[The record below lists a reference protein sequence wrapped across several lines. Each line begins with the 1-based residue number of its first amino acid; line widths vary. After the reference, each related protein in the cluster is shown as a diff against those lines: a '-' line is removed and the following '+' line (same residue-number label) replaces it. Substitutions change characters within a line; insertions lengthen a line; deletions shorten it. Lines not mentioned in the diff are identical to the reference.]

1 LLDVHQGNAGEAR
14 RPCPHYKGEAV
25 MSNTRKLWLGLAT
38 LLVVSFGVLL
48 WAGTEIFR
56 TAPPMPEKVL
66 SESGQVVYT
75 RSDMEKGRQ
84 VWQSIGGMQL
94 GSIWG
99 HGGYVAPDWS
109 ADWLHR
115 ESVALLDMWA
125 RADGGMA
132 TYAQLPDEEQA
143 ALRSRLKSVMRTNTY
158 DPASGTITVPDDRA
172 VAMSNVAA
180 HYESLFGNDPAN
192 APLREAYA
200 MKNDTVPDAAHRR
213 ALTSFFWW
221 TAWAAGTERPREA
234 GDGIVPT
241 RSGVV
246 DKQVTYTNNW
256 PSEPL
261 IDNTPA
267 PSMWVWS
274 AFSVL
279 FLLAGIALLGWW
291 HARQAHEEPHQLPAS
306 DPLAALRIT
315 PSMRATAKYFWV
327 VLALF
332 VVQILLGA
340 ITAHYQIEG
349 QEAYGYALSDVLPYS
364 ITRTWHTQL
373 AVLWIAVAWLGTG
386 LYIAPAMS
394 GHEPKFQ
401 RLGVNFLWVCLLLIV
416 VGSFAGQWLAVMQ
429 KLGLEHNFWWGHQG
443 WEYAD
448 MGRFWQWFLFVGLLL
463 WLTLVGRALWPVL
476 RGPATGARSIVGLL
490 FLSTVCIGLFFAS
503 ALMWGEHTHISE
515 VEYWRW
521 WLVHLWVEGFFE
533 VFATAV
539 MALIFTRLGLI
550 KETVASVA
558 VLFATIVFMSGG
570 VLGTLHHLYFV
581 GTPTAV
587 VALGASFSALE
598 VVPLA
603 YIGFEAYH
611 TYKLGKATPWMARY
625 RWPIMFFIAVSFWNL
640 VGAGLFGFLI
650 NPPLSLYFM
659 QGLNLTP
666 LHGHTAL
673 FGVYG
678 MLGIALLLFALRG
691 LRGQMVWDTRAL
703 KVSFWC
709 LNIGLA
715 LMALLTLLPLG
726 TMQLLAAIE
735 HGYAYARSAEFMQKP
750 IVDMLIWMRVPGD
763 TIFSVG
769 ALALCWFVLRLWIAP
784 TRDTVPGGST
794 ERE

>member
-1 LLDVHQGNAGEAR
+1 
-14 RPCPHYKGEAV
+14 
-25 MSNTRKLWLGLAT
+25 MSYTRKLWLGLGA
-38 LLVVSFGVLL
+38 LLIVSFAVLL

-56 TAPPMPEKVL
+56 AAPPMPETVQ
-66 SESGQVVYT
+66 SESGQVIYT
-75 RSDMEKGRQ
+75 RADMEKGRQ

-99 HGGYVAPDWS
+99 HGGYVAPDWA

-125 RADGGMA
+125 RSDGGTA
-132 TYAQLPDEEQA
+132 TYAQLPEEQQA
-143 ALRSRLKSVMRTNTY
+143 TLRGRLKTVMRTNTY
-158 DPASGTITVPDDRA
+158 DPATGTITLPDDRA
-172 VAMSNVAA
+172 VALSNVAA

-192 APLREAYA
+192 AELREAYA
-200 MKNDTVPDAAHRR
+200 MKNDTVPDASHRR
-213 ALTSFFWW
+213 ALTAFFWW

-234 GDGIVPT
+234 GDTMVPSK
-241 RSGVV
+241 SGVV
-246 DKQVTYTNNW
+246 EKQVTYTNNW

-261 IDNTPA
+261 IDNVPA

-279 FLLAGIALLGWW
+279 FLIAGIALLGWW
-291 HARQAHEEPHQLPAS
+291 HARQAHEDPQTLPAT
-306 DPLAALRIT
+306 DPLADVVIT

-332 VVQILLGA
+332 LVQILLGA
-340 ITAHYQIEG
+340 ITAHYQVEG
-349 QEAYGYALSDVLPYS
+349 QDAYGYALSEVLPYS

-394 GHEPKFQ
+394 GHEPRFQ

-448 MGRFWQWFLFVGLLL
+448 MGRFWQWFLFIGLLL

-476 RGPATGARSIVGLL
+476 RGPATGTRSIVGLL

-550 KETVASVA
+550 KESVASVA
-558 VLFATIVFMSGG
+558 VLFATIVFMAGG

-611 TYKLGKATPWMARY
+611 TYKLGKATPWMQGY

-691 LRGQMVWDTRAL
+691 LRREMVWDVRAL
-703 KVSFWC
+703 KVAFWC

-735 HGYAYARSAEFMQKP
+735 HGYWYARSAEFMQKP
-750 IVDMLIWMRVPGD
+750 IVEMLVWMRVPGD

-784 TRDTVPGGST
+784 KRDPSFAAKHID
-794 ERE
+794 

>member
-1 LLDVHQGNAGEAR
+1 
-14 RPCPHYKGEAV
+14 
-25 MSNTRKLWLGLAT
+25 MSATRKLWLGLAVLLT
-38 LLVVSFGVLL
+38 LSFGVLL

-66 SESGQVVYT
+66 SESGQVIYT
-75 RSDMEKGRQ
+75 RADMEQGRQ
-84 VWQSIGGMQL
+84 VWQSMGGMQL

-115 ESVALLDMWA
+115 ESVSLLDLWA

-132 TYAQLPDEEQA
+132 TYAQLPEEQQA
-143 ALRSRLKSVMRTNTY
+143 ALRARLKQVMRTNTY
-158 DPASGTITVPDDRA
+158 DAATGTITLPDDRA
-172 VAMSNVAA
+172 LALSNVAA
-180 HYESLFGNDPAN
+180 HYESLFGNDPAT
-192 APLREAYA
+192 ATLREAYA
-200 MKNDTVPDAAHRR
+200 MKNDTVPDASHRR
-213 ALTSFFWW
+213 ALTAFFWW
-221 TAWAAGTERPREA
+221 TAWAAGTERPLEP
-234 GDGIVPT
+234 GDAMVPSKT
-241 RSGVV
+241 GVV
-246 DKQVTYTNNW
+246 GKQVTYTNNW

-267 PSMWVWS
+267 PAMWVWS
-274 AFSVL
+274 SFSVL
-279 FLLAGIALLGWW
+279 FLIAGIGLLGWW
-291 HARQAHEEPHQLPAS
+291 HARQAHEEPLQLPAS
-306 DPLAALRIT
+306 DPLAAIRIT

-340 ITAHYQIEG
+340 ITAHYQVEG
-349 QEAYGYALSDVLPYS
+349 QQAYGFALSDVLPYS

-401 RLGVNFLWVCLLLIV
+401 RLGVNFLWTCLLLIV

-476 RGPATGARSIVGLL
+476 RGPATGTRSIVGLL

-550 KETVASVA
+550 KDTVASVA

-703 KVSFWC
+703 QVSFWC

-715 LMALLTLLPLG
+715 LMAALTLLPLG

-750 IVDMLIWMRVPGD
+750 IVEMLVWMRVPGD

-784 TRDTVPGGST
+784 RRDPAFSASA
-794 ERE
+794 EHE

>member
-1 LLDVHQGNAGEAR
+1 MG
-14 RPCPHYKGEAV
+14 
-25 MSNTRKLWLGLAT
+25 NTRKLWLGLGV
-38 LLVVSFGVLL
+38 LLIASFAVLL
-48 WAGTEIFR
+48 WAGGEIFR
-56 TAPPMPEKVL
+56 AAPPIPEQVV
-66 SESGQVVYT
+66 SRDGQVLYA
-75 RSDMEKGRQ
+75 RADIEEGRE

-99 HGGYVAPDWS
+99 HGSYVAPDWS

-115 ESVALLDMWA
+115 EAIDVLDQWA
-125 RADGGMA
+125 RRDYEMPG
-132 TYAQLPDEEQA
+132 YSHLSPEQQG
-143 ALRSRLKSVMRTNTY
+143 ALRGRLQQVMRANTY
-158 DPASGTITVPDDRA
+158 DPSTKTITLAPERVIA
-172 VAMSNVAA
+172 LSNVAA
-180 HYESLFGNDPAN
+180 HYESLFGNDPAT
-192 APLREAYA
+192 AKLREGYA
-200 MKNDTVPDAAHRR
+200 MREGTVDTMEHRR
-213 ALTSFFWW
+213 ALTAFIWW
-221 TAWAAGTERPREA
+221 TAWAATTERPGDSGATMSPDPA
-234 GDGIVPT
+234 GVE
-241 RSGVV
+241 SH
-246 DKQVTYTNNW
+246 KVTYTNNW

-261 IDNTPA
+261 VGNTPPPA
-267 PSMWVWS
+267 LWLWS

-279 FLLAGIALLGWW
+279 FLIAGIGVLGWH
-291 HARQAHEEPHQLPAS
+291 HAVSHGRGEARHAIPTS
-306 DPLAALRIT
+306 DPFALLRIT

-332 VVQILLGA
+332 LAQILLGA
-340 ITAHYQIEG
+340 ITAHYQVEG
-349 QEAYGYALSDVLPYS
+349 RTTYGFALSDWLPYS
-364 ITRTWHTQL
+364 LSRTWHTQL

-386 LYIAPAMS
+386 LYIAPALS

-401 RLGVNFLWVCLLLIV
+401 RFGVNFLFASLLLIV
-416 VGSFAGQWLAVMQ
+416 VGAFTGQWLAVMQ
-429 KLGLEHNFWWGHQG
+429 KLGLKWNFWFGHQG

-448 MGRFWQWFLFVGLLL
+448 MGRFWQWYLFVGLIL
-463 WLTLVGRALWPVL
+463 WVTLVGRALWPIL
-476 RGPATGARSIVGLL
+476 RGPSSDSKSIIALL
-490 FLSTVCIGLFFAS
+490 FASTTAIGLFFGA

-550 KETVASVA
+550 RTATA
-558 VLFATIVFMSGG
+558 NATVLFATIIFMAGG

-581 GTPTAV
+581 GTPISV

-611 TYKLGKATPWMARY
+611 TWKLGQATPWMARY
-625 RWPIMFFIAVSFWNL
+625 RWPVLFFIAVSFWNL

-650 NPPLSLYFM
+650 NPPLSLYYM

-678 MLGIALLLFALRG
+678 MLGIALVLFCLRG
-691 LRGQMVWDTRAL
+691 LRGQMVWDAMPL

-715 LMALLTLLPLG
+715 LMAILTLLPLG
-726 TMQLLAAIE
+726 TMQLFAAID
-735 HGYAYARSAEFMQKP
+735 HGYAFARSAEFMQRP
-750 IVDMLIWMRVPGD
+750 IVKLLVWMRVPGD
-763 TIFSVG
+763 TIFSIG
-769 ALALCWFVLRLWIAP
+769 ALSLAWFVLRLWIAP
-784 TRDTVPGGST
+784 KRIAALGGAA
-794 ERE
+794 EPVDG

>member
-1 LLDVHQGNAGEAR
+1 
-14 RPCPHYKGEAV
+14 
-25 MSNTRKLWLGLAT
+25 MSATRKLWLGLAVLLT
-38 LLVVSFGVLL
+38 LSFGVLL

-75 RSDMEKGRQ
+75 RADIERGRQ

-115 ESVALLDMWA
+115 ESVSLLDLWA

-132 TYAQLPDEEQA
+132 TYAQLPEEQQA
-143 ALRSRLKSVMRTNTY
+143 ALRSRLKQVMRTNTY
-158 DPASGTITVPDDRA
+158 DPTSGTITLPDDRA
-172 VAMSNVAA
+172 LALSNVAA
-180 HYESLFGNDPAN
+180 HYESLFGNDPAT
-192 APLREAYA
+192 ATLREAYA

-213 ALTSFFWW
+213 ALTAFFWW

-234 GDGIVPT
+234 GDGMVP
-241 RSGVV
+241 SKAGVV

-279 FLLAGIALLGWW
+279 FLIAGIGLLGWW
-291 HARQAHEEPHQLPAS
+291 HARQAHDEPLTLPAS

-340 ITAHYQIEG
+340 TTAHYQVEG
-349 QEAYGYALSDVLPYS
+349 QQAYGYALSEVLPYS

-394 GHEPKFQ
+394 GHEPRFQ
-401 RLGVNFLWVCLLLIV
+401 RLGVNFLFTCLLLIV

-476 RGPATGARSIVGLL
+476 RGPATGTRSIVGLL

-558 VLFATIVFMSGG
+558 VLFATIVFMAGG

-735 HGYAYARSAEFMQKP
+735 HGYAYARSADFMQQP
-750 IVDMLIWMRVPGD
+750 IVEMLVWMRVPGD

-769 ALALCWFVLRLWIAP
+769 ALSLCWFVLRLWIAP
-784 TRDTVPGGST
+784 KRDPAFIASVES
-794 ERE
+794 E